1 MHTTEAI
8 VLATRPVG
16 EADAVCVL
24 YTRDFGKIRA
34 LAQGIKKEEA
44 KLRGHCEPPNRVSAG
59 FVIGKNGERLV
70 YAQALESY
78 PRIRGDLDC
87 MKAAWRA
94 LALIDQQCFE
104 GERDER
110 LWSILEKTLSDL
122 DENGL
127 SDATISEF
135 NAKVTAAFG
144 YG

>member
-1 MHTTEAI
+1 MYFTEAI
-8 VLATRPVG
+8 VLATHPVG
-16 EADAVCVL
+16 EGDAVCVL

-34 LAQGIKKEEA
+34 LAQGVKKEEA
-44 KLRGHCEPPNRVSAG
+44 KLRGHIEPLTRASAG
-59 FVIGKNGERLV
+59 FVVGRNGERLV

-78 PRIRGDLDC
+78 SRIRGDFDRL
-87 MKAAWRA
+87 KAARHA
-94 LALIDQQCFE
+94 LALIDDQCFE

-110 LWSILEKTLSDL
+110 LWSILKETLSDL

-135 NAKVTAAFG
+135 NAKITAAFG